1 MYSYRERYP
10 AATLS
15 TSRLETT
22 STDDDHN
29 ISRLHNAHASRTLII
44 RSCATHLHTVMYW
57 RRHRNDGRGGRWSQ
71 LLSNENTVQVVW
83 QHAWPALTPAA
94 VTSQTNTPPASQL
107 DKNGQSIKCC
117 PRERHRWMFTCT
129 HDTDWTATCS
139 EAWLVPRNSGNER
152 SAIVHC
158 TDARL
163 ASPRSAELRE
173 HQTCHNANC
182 IAALQSTKTVKHE
195 KMAQNIT
202 IICHIVDNYH
212 YCCCHCPNDADDKYY
227 YYYYHHHHHFI
238 AIIQDIGNLQ

>member
-117 PRERHRWMFTCT
+117 PRERHTQVNVHVHARHRLNCYLQWGVAGAPEQWKWTFCHRPLYRCQTRVSSVCWVTGTPDLSQCQLHSCT
-129 HDTDWTATCS
+129 AVHKNRKTWKNGS
-139 EAWLVPRNSGNER
+139 EY
-152 SAIVHC
+152 
-158 TDARL
+158 
-163 ASPRSAELRE
+163 
-173 HQTCHNANC
+173 HNNM
-182 IAALQSTKTVKHE
+182 S
-195 KMAQNIT
+195 
-202 IICHIVDNYH
+202 YSR
-212 YCCCHCPNDADDKYY
+212 
-227 YYYYHHHHHFI
+227 
-238 AIIQDIGNLQ
+238 